1 MSSYYLISLII
12 PLISIFLQS
21 YPRFFNK
28 YFGVDVWT
36 RLLEI
41 EHVRKANHRIPG
53 RIKKGF
59 IIEGYFDYP
68 IIFPWLFS
76 FFPKKTLLN
85 IQGFVSP
92 FFDSLQNILVFY
104 ITFSLTNSLP
114 ASLLAQT
121 MYSLIPIIPIENS
134 YLTPRSLGYL
144 NFTLAFYPLL
154 LYHIN
159 PNIFLLIIS
168 LFFTCTLFLTHR
180 FALQSLIFISIF
192 FSIVDHSAI
201 YLLNLSIGFII
212 VVTITKGFYLRVA
225 RGHLYNIYFW
235 VLNYK
240 FRFAHQVYGLRSA
253 KKMDWV
259 GKVYSLLSIF
269 SPIFLFAM
277 NIWAFSAIIY
287 LILYFQNARG
297 LPVNSIYFKMSLWI
311 VFFYIFGAIVLK
323 IKRLIPIGE
332 GQRYMEMASVPS
344 VVLSS
349 VLIFH
354 FLKEYGAI
362 STFIMAT
369 ILLANLL
376 IILFVQIKGIIGDK
390 NRSLTYDLKQTY
402 IFINSLKGTP
412 RVLCIPHQ
420 ITTMTVYN
428 TKADVLVN
436 ADNQGLMQI
445 QEIYPILKR
454 SISFLQ
460 KKYSLGYLLLRESFV
475 KLEDLHL
482 KNPKIIFKSGD
493 VLLIKLG

>member
-1 MSSYYLISLII
+1 MISHYLISLII
-12 PLISIFLQS
+12 PFISIFLQS

-41 EHVRKANHRIPG
+41 EHVKKNHHRIPG

-114 ASLLAQT
+114 ASLLAQA

-144 NFTLAFYPLL
+144 NFTLAFYPIFLF
-154 LYHIN
+154 HIN
-159 PNIFLLIIS
+159 HNPILLIIS
-168 LFFTCTLFLTHR
+168 LFFTSTLFLTHR
-180 FALQSLIFISIF
+180 FALQSLVFISIF
-192 FSIVDHSAI
+192 FSIVDQSFV
-201 YLLNLSIGFII
+201 YLLNLILSFII
-212 VVTITKGFYLRVA
+212 VVALTKGFYLRVA
-225 RGHLYNIYFW
+225 KGHLYNIYFW
-235 VLNYK
+235 VVNYK
-240 FRFAHQVYGLRSA
+240 FRFAHQIYGLRYS

-259 GKVYSLLSIF
+259 GKIYSLLSF
-269 SPIFLFAM
+269 LSPVFLFGV
-277 NIWAFSAIIY
+277 NIWAFSGV
-287 LILYFQNARG
+287 LFFILYFQN
-297 LPVNSIYFKMSLWI
+297 LLSFPSDPVFFKMSLWV
-311 VFFYIFGAIVLK
+311 VFFYLFGAVVLR

-344 VVLSS
+344 VILSS
-349 VLIFH
+349 VLFSY
-354 FLKEYGAI
+354 FFNQYGKFAI
-362 STFIMAT
+362 AVIGLLFIG
-369 ILLANLL
+369 NLSF
-376 IILFVQIKGIIGDK
+376 ILFVQIKGIIGDK
-390 NRSLTYDLKQTY
+390 NRSLTKELQDAYSY
-402 IFINSLKGTP
+402 INHLERKP
-412 RVLCIPHQ
+412 RVICIPHQ

-436 ADNQGLMQI
+436 ADNPGLMKI
-445 QEIYPILKR
+445 QEIYPILKK
-454 SISFLQ
+454 SIPYL
-460 KKYSLGYLLLRESFV
+460 KDKYKLDYLLLRETFATL
-475 KLEDLHL
+475 KDLQL
-482 KNPKIIFKSGD
+482 KNPKIVYRSGD
-493 VLLIKLG
+493 ILLLKI